1 MEENKNTQSNEPQAP
16 QNGAEQV
23 VEPTA
28 PATTEGTTEATNE
41 GTNEATTENTN
52 EVATNKVAEVAA
64 ETATPAPAEPVA
76 DATPVAPVTPAAKT
90 KGKKSKGGKTSF
102 GKIFLA
108 ALLAVMAGS
117 VLSMLFWGILFSG
130 FSSMMQPTQ
139 TTIPESAILRIDLS
153 ENLVE
158 APSKDPMAMFNF
170 ASMTTNGELTLYN
183 ALRAIEKASTDERIK
198 GIYINLNG
206 AGSVSITSMEEL
218 RAAIEAFKQSGKFVV
233 SYNEVYSQIAYYFC
247 SVADKVF
254 IQPEGSFEWK
264 GLSVDNMFF
273 KGLIDKLGIE
283 VSILRPTV
291 CKYKSAVEPFFLT
304 KMSDANR
311 AQNQQLA
318 NTMWGI
324 ITEAVSKSRGIS
336 VEALNQFADDLA
348 ITLPSEAV
356 EHKFVDATLYAD
368 QVEELFKSEYGIE
381 KPEYVSL
388 GEYASSLAPNAAKAA
403 APKVAIVYAQGDIVD
418 GSGSDDKIYGY
429 TLAKTIK
436 GVAEDDDVKAVVLR
450 VNSPGGSALASDI
463 IWREIKLLQQKKPI
477 IVSMGHTAASGGYYI
492 SAPADAIVAD
502 KFSLTGSIG
511 VFGMLPSFG
520 AALEKNLGV
529 TIDGVTTNKHSN
541 MGNGFSPLA
550 AQEHQALMRGVDRVY
565 ERFTSLVADGRNL
578 KIEKVLEIAEGRV
591 WTGVEAQQNGLVD
604 TCGGITAALAIAVE
618 KSGLG
623 DNFQIVEVKEE
634 LTGFMAMLESLN
646 VRIRAAFAPQGEIG
660 EFYKQYKRIENMLSK
675 KDIYTYCPY
684 VYQIE

>member
-1 MEENKNTQSNEPQAP
+1 MEENKNLQSGEPEATQNS
-16 QNGAEQV
+16 AEQNEV
-23 VEPTA
+23 VTTEPVAVTEQTVEPA
-28 PATTEGTTEATNE
+28 EAVASPADDTTVTP
-41 GTNEATTENTN
+41 
-52 EVATNKVAEVAA
+52 VA
-64 ETATPAPAEPVA
+64 ETATPAEATATAE
-76 DATPVAPVTPAAKT
+76 TTAPQAKV
-90 KGKKSKGGKTSF
+90 KVKKAKGGKTSF

-130 FSSMMQPTQ
+130 FSSMMQPAQ
-139 TTIPESAILRIDLS
+139 TDIPKSAILRIDLS
-153 ENLVE
+153 ESLVE
-158 APSKDPMAMFNF
+158 APSKDPMAMFDF

-206 AGSVSITSMEEL
+206 AGSVSITSLEEL
-218 RAAIEAFKQSGKFVV
+218 RAAIETFKQSGKFVV

-247 SVADKVF
+247 SVADKVY

-336 VEALNQFADDLA
+336 VEALNQLADELA
-348 ITLPSEAV
+348 VTLPSEAV
-356 EHKFVDATLYAD
+356 EHKFADATLYAD

-381 KPEYVSL
+381 EPEFVSL
-388 GEYASSLAPNAAKAA
+388 GEYASSLVPNAAKAA

-429 TLAKTIK
+429 TLAKTINK
-436 GVAEDDDVKAVVLR
+436 VAEDDDVKAVVLR

-502 KFSLTGSIG
+502 KFTLTGSIG

-578 KIEKVLEIAEGRV
+578 TIERVLEIAEGRV
-591 WTGVEAQQNGLVD
+591 WTGVEAQQIGLVD
-604 TCGGITAALAIAVE
+604 TCGGLTAALAIAVD

-623 DNFQIVEVKEE
+623 DNFQIVEIEDE
-634 LTGFMAMLESLN
+634 ATGLMAMLQSLN
-646 VRIRAAFAPQGEIG
+646 VRVREGFAPRG
-660 EFYKQYKRIENMLSK
+660 EFGKFYNQYKYVEQMLSNK
-675 KDIYTYCPY
+675 GIYTYCPS
-684 VYQIE
+684 VYRIE

>member
-28 PATTEGTTEATNE
+28 PTTTEGANEATNE

-52 EVATNKVAEVAA
+52 EVATNKVAEVAV

-76 DATPVAPVTPAAKT
+76 DVTPVAPAAPAAKT

-130 FSSMMQPTQ
+130 FSSMMQPKQ

-206 AGSVSITSMEEL
+206 AGSVSITSLEEL

-356 EHKFVDATLYAD
+356 EHKFADATLYAD

-388 GEYASSLAPNAAKAA
+388 GEYASSLVPNAAKAA

-502 KFSLTGSIG
+502 KFTITGSIG

-529 TIDGVTTNKHSN
+529 TIDGVTTNKYSS

-565 ERFTSLVADGRNL
+565 ERFTSLVAEGRNL
-578 KIEKVLEIAEGRV
+578 KIEKVLEIAEGRA

>member
-28 PATTEGTTEATNE
+28 PATTEGATEATNE

-52 EVATNKVAEVAA
+52 EVATDKVAEVAA

-76 DATPVAPVTPAAKT
+76 DATPVAPAAPAAKT

-139 TTIPESAILRIDLS
+139 TDIPKSAILRIDLS
-153 ENLVE
+153 ESLVE
-158 APSKDPMAMFNF
+158 VPSKDPMAMFDF

-206 AGSVSITSMEEL
+206 AGTVSITSLEEL
-218 RAAIEAFKQSGKFVV
+218 RAAIETFKQSGKFVV

-247 SVADKVF
+247 SVADKIY

-264 GLSVDNMFF
+264 GLSVDKMFF

-336 VEALNQFADDLA
+336 VEALNQLADELA
-348 ITLPSEAV
+348 VTLPSEAV
-356 EHKFVDATLYAD
+356 EHKFADATLYAD

-381 KPEYVSL
+381 EPEFVSL
-388 GEYASSLAPNAAKAA
+388 GEYASSLVPNAAKAA

-429 TLAKTIK
+429 TLAKTINK
-436 GVAEDDDVKAVVLR
+436 VAEDDDVKAVVLR

-502 KFSLTGSIG
+502 KFTLTGSIG

-550 AQEHQALMRGVDRVY
+550 AQEHQALKRGVDRVY

-578 KIEKVLEIAEGRV
+578 TIERVLEIAEGRV
-591 WTGVEAQQNGLVD
+591 WTGVEAQQIGLVD

-646 VRIRAAFAPQGEIG
+646 VRIRATFAPQGEIG

>member
-28 PATTEGTTEATNE
+28 PATTEGATEATNE

-52 EVATNKVAEVAA
+52 EVATNKVAEMAA

-76 DATPVAPVTPAAKT
+76 DAAPVAPAAPAAKT

-206 AGSVSITSMEEL
+206 AGSVSITSLEEL

-336 VEALNQFADDLA
+336 VEALNQLADDLA

-388 GEYASSLAPNAAKAA
+388 GEYASSLVPNAAKAA

-492 SAPADAIVAD
+492 SAPADAIVAN
-502 KFSLTGSIG
+502 KFTLTGSIG

-646 VRIRAAFAPQGEIG
+646 VRIRATFAPQGEIG

>member
-16 QNGAEQV
+16 QNGVEQV

-28 PATTEGTTEATNE
+28 PATTEGATEATNE

-52 EVATNKVAEVAA
+52 EVATNKVAEVAV

-76 DATPVAPVTPAAKT
+76 DAAPVAPAAPAAKT
-90 KGKKSKGGKTSF
+90 KGKKSKSGKTSF

-130 FSSMMQPTQ
+130 FSSMMQPRQ

-158 APSKDPMAMFNF
+158 APSKDPMAMFNI

-206 AGSVSITSMEEL
+206 AGSVSITSLEEL

-336 VEALNQFADDLA
+336 VEALNQLADDLA

-356 EHKFVDATLYAD
+356 EHKFADATLYAD

-388 GEYASSLAPNAAKAA
+388 GEYASSLVPNAAKAA

-492 SAPADAIVAD
+492 SAPADAIVAN

-578 KIEKVLEIAEGRV
+578 KIDKVLEIAEGRV

-646 VRIRAAFAPQGEIG
+646 VRIRATFAPQGEIG

>member
-1 MEENKNTQSNEPQAP
+1 MEENKNLQSGEPEATQNS
-16 QNGAEQV
+16 AEQNEV
-23 VEPTA
+23 VTTEPVAVTEQTVEPTEA
-28 PATTEGTTEATNE
+28 VASPANDTTVTP
-41 GTNEATTENTN
+41 
-52 EVATNKVAEVAA
+52 AA
-64 ETATPAPAEPVA
+64 ETATPAEATATAE
-76 DATPVAPVTPAAKT
+76 TTAPKAKV
-90 KGKKSKGGKTSF
+90 KVKKAKGGKTSF

-130 FSSMMQPTQ
+130 FSSMMQPAQ
-139 TTIPESAILRIDLS
+139 TDIPKSAILRIDLGES
-153 ENLVE
+153 LVE
-158 APSKDPMAMFNF
+158 APSKDPMAMFDF

-206 AGSVSITSMEEL
+206 AGTVSITSLEEL
-218 RAAIEAFKQSGKFVV
+218 RAAIETFKQSGKFVV

-247 SVADKVF
+247 SVADKIY

-336 VEALNQFADDLA
+336 VEALNQLADDLA
-348 ITLPSEAV
+348 VTLPLEAV
-356 EHKFVDATLYAD
+356 EHKFADATLYAD
-368 QVEELFKSEYGIE
+368 QVDELFKSEYGIE
-381 KPEYVSL
+381 EPEFVSL
-388 GEYASSLAPNAAKAA
+388 GEYASSLVPNAAKAA

-429 TLAKTIK
+429 TLAKTINK
-436 GVAEDDDVKAVVLR
+436 VAEDDDVKAVVLR

-502 KFSLTGSIG
+502 KFTLTGSIG

-578 KIEKVLEIAEGRV
+578 TIERVLEIAEGRV
-591 WTGVEAQQNGLVD
+591 WTGVEAQQIGLVD
-604 TCGGITAALAIAVE
+604 TCGGLTAALAIAVD

-623 DNFQIVEVKEE
+623 DNFQIVEIEDE
-634 LTGFMAMLESLN
+634 ATGLMAMLQSLN
-646 VRIRAAFAPQGEIG
+646 VRVREGFAPRG
-660 EFYKQYKRIENMLSK
+660 EFGKFYNQYKYVEQMLSNK
-675 KDIYTYCPY
+675 GIYTYCPS
-684 VYQIE
+684 VYRIE

>member
-16 QNGAEQV
+16 QNGVEQV

-28 PATTEGTTEATNE
+28 PATTEGATEATNE

-52 EVATNKVAEVAA
+52 EVATNKVAEVAV

-76 DATPVAPVTPAAKT
+76 DAAPVAPAAPAAKT
-90 KGKKSKGGKTSF
+90 KGKKSKSGKTSF

-130 FSSMMQPTQ
+130 FSSMMQPRQ

-206 AGSVSITSMEEL
+206 AGSVSITSLEEL

-356 EHKFVDATLYAD
+356 EHKFADATLYAD

>member
-28 PATTEGTTEATNE
+28 PATTEGATEATNE

-52 EVATNKVAEVAA
+52 EVAVETVA
-64 ETATPAPAEPVA
+64 PVA
-76 DATPVAPVTPAAKT
+76 DAAPVAPAAPAAKT

-130 FSSMMQPTQ
+130 FSSMMQPKQ

-206 AGSVSITSMEEL
+206 AGSVSITSLEEL

-336 VEALNQFADDLA
+336 VEALNQLADDLA

-356 EHKFVDATLYAD
+356 EHKFIDATLYAD

-463 IWREIKLLQQKKPI
+463 VWREIKLLQQKKPI

-565 ERFTSLVADGRNL
+565 ERFTSLVAEGRNL

-604 TCGGITAALAIAVE
+604 TCGGITAAVAIAVE

-646 VRIRAAFAPQGEIG
+646 VRIRATFAPQGEIG

>member
-1 MEENKNTQSNEPQAP
+1 MEENKNLQSGEPEATQNS
-16 QNGAEQV
+16 AEQNEV
-23 VEPTA
+23 VTTEPAAVTEQTVEPA
-28 PATTEGTTEATNE
+28 EAIASPANDTTVTP
-41 GTNEATTENTN
+41 
-52 EVATNKVAEVAA
+52 VA
-64 ETATPAPAEPVA
+64 ETATPAEATATAE
-76 DATPVAPVTPAAKT
+76 TTAPQAKV
-90 KGKKSKGGKTSF
+90 KVKKAKGGKTSF

-130 FSSMMQPTQ
+130 FSSMMQPAQ
-139 TTIPESAILRIDLS
+139 TDIPKSAILRIDLS
-153 ENLVE
+153 ESLVE
-158 APSKDPMAMFNF
+158 APSKDPMAMFDF

-206 AGSVSITSMEEL
+206 AGSVSITSLEEL
-218 RAAIEAFKQSGKFVV
+218 RAAIETFKQSGKFVV

-247 SVADKVF
+247 SVADKIY

-273 KGLIDKLGIE
+273 KGLIDKLGVE

-336 VEALNQFADDLA
+336 VEALNQLADELA
-348 ITLPSEAV
+348 VTLPSEAV
-356 EHKFVDATLYAD
+356 EHKFADATLYAD

-381 KPEYVSL
+381 EPEFVSL
-388 GEYASSLAPNAAKAA
+388 GEYASSLVPNAAKAA

-429 TLAKTIK
+429 TLAKTINK
-436 GVAEDDDVKAVVLR
+436 VAEDDDVKAVVLR

-502 KFSLTGSIG
+502 KFTLTGSIG

-578 KIEKVLEIAEGRV
+578 TIERVLEIAEGRV
-591 WTGVEAQQNGLVD
+591 WTGVEAQQIGLVD
-604 TCGGITAALAIAVE
+604 TCGGLTAALAIAVD

-623 DNFQIVEVKEE
+623 DNFQIVEIEDE
-634 LTGFMAMLESLN
+634 ATGLMAMLQSLN
-646 VRIRAAFAPQGEIG
+646 VRVREEFAPRG
-660 EFYKQYKRIENMLSK
+660 EFGKFYNQYKYVEQMLSNK
-675 KDIYTYCPY
+675 GIYTYCPS
-684 VYQIE
+684 VYRIE

>member
-28 PATTEGTTEATNE
+28 PATTEGATEATNE

-52 EVATNKVAEVAA
+52 EVATDKVAEVAA

-76 DATPVAPVTPAAKT
+76 DAAPVAPVTPIAKT

-336 VEALNQFADDLA
+336 VEALNQLADDLA

-356 EHKFVDATLYAD
+356 EHKFADATLYAD

-388 GEYASSLAPNAAKAA
+388 GEYASSLVPNAAKAA

-492 SAPADAIVAD
+492 SAPADAIVAN

-646 VRIRAAFAPQGEIG
+646 VRIRATFAPQGEIG

>member
-1 MEENKNTQSNEPQAP
+1 MEENKNLQSGEPEATQNS
-16 QNGAEQV
+16 AEQNEV
-23 VEPTA
+23 VTTEPAAVTEQTVEPA
-28 PATTEGTTEATNE
+28 EAVASPADDTTVTP
-41 GTNEATTENTN
+41 
-52 EVATNKVAEVAA
+52 VA
-64 ETATPAPAEPVA
+64 ETATPAEATATAE
-76 DATPVAPVTPAAKT
+76 TTAPKAKV
-90 KGKKSKGGKTSF
+90 KVKKAKGGKTSF

-130 FSSMMQPTQ
+130 FSSMMQPAQ
-139 TTIPESAILRIDLS
+139 TDIPKSAILRIDLS
-153 ENLVE
+153 ESLVE
-158 APSKDPMAMFNF
+158 APSKDPMAMFDF

-206 AGSVSITSMEEL
+206 AGSVSITSLEEL
-218 RAAIEAFKQSGKFVV
+218 RAAIETFKQSGKFVV

-273 KGLIDKLGIE
+273 KGLIDKLGVE

-336 VEALNQFADDLA
+336 VEALNQLADELA
-348 ITLPSEAV
+348 VTLPSEAV
-356 EHKFVDATLYAD
+356 EHKFADATLYAD

-381 KPEYVSL
+381 EPEFVSL
-388 GEYASSLAPNAAKAA
+388 GEYASSLVPNAAKAA

-429 TLAKTIK
+429 TLAKTINK
-436 GVAEDDDVKAVVLR
+436 VAEDDDVKAVVLR

-502 KFSLTGSIG
+502 KFTITGSIG

-578 KIEKVLEIAEGRV
+578 TIERVLEIAEGRA
-591 WTGVEAQQNGLVD
+591 WTGVEAQQIGLVD
-604 TCGGITAALAIAVE
+604 TCGGLTAALAIAVD

-623 DNFQIVEVKEE
+623 DNFQIVEIEDE
-634 LTGFMAMLESLN
+634 ATGLMAMLQSLN
-646 VRIRAAFAPQGEIG
+646 VRVREGFAPRG
-660 EFYKQYKRIENMLSK
+660 EFGKFYNQYKYVEQMLSNK
-675 KDIYTYCPY
+675 GIYTYCPS
-684 VYQIE
+684 VYRIE

>member
-28 PATTEGTTEATNE
+28 PATTEGATEATNE

-52 EVATNKVAEVAA
+52 EVATNKVAEVAV
-64 ETATPAPAEPVA
+64 ETAIPAPAEPVA

-130 FSSMMQPTQ
+130 FSSMMQPKQ

-206 AGSVSITSMEEL
+206 AGSVSITSLEEL

-247 SVADKVF
+247 SVADKIY
-254 IQPEGSFEWK
+254 IQPEGSIEWK

-336 VEALNQFADDLA
+336 VEALNQLADDLA

-356 EHKFVDATLYAD
+356 EHKFADATLYAD

-388 GEYASSLAPNAAKAA
+388 GEYASSLVPNAAKAA

-502 KFSLTGSIG
+502 KFTITGSIG

-529 TIDGVTTNKHSN
+529 TIDGVTTNKYSS

-565 ERFTSLVADGRNL
+565 ERFTSLVAEGRNL
-578 KIEKVLEIAEGRV
+578 KIEKVLEIAEGRA

>member
-1 MEENKNTQSNEPQAP
+1 MEENKNLQSGEPEATQNS
-16 QNGAEQV
+16 AEQNEV
-23 VEPTA
+23 V
-28 PATTEGTTEATNE
+28 TTEPVAVTEQTIEPAEAIASPADDTTVTP
-41 GTNEATTENTN
+41 
-52 EVATNKVAEVAA
+52 AA
-64 ETATPAPAEPVA
+64 ETATPAEATATAE
-76 DATPVAPVTPAAKT
+76 TTAPKAKV
-90 KGKKSKGGKTSF
+90 KVKKAKGGKTSF

-130 FSSMMQPTQ
+130 FSSMMQPAQ
-139 TTIPESAILRIDLS
+139 TDIPKSAILRIDLS
-153 ENLVE
+153 ESLVE
-158 APSKDPMAMFNF
+158 APSKDPMAMFDF

-206 AGSVSITSMEEL
+206 AGSVSITSLEEL
-218 RAAIEAFKQSGKFVV
+218 RAAIETFKQSGKFVV

-247 SVADKVF
+247 SVADKIY

-283 VSILRPTV
+283 VGILRPTF
-291 CKYKSAVEPFFLT
+291 CKYKRAVEPFFLT
-304 KMSDANR
+304 KMSDSNR

-336 VEALNQFADDLA
+336 VEALNQLADELA
-348 ITLPSEAV
+348 VTLPSEAV
-356 EHKFVDATLYAD
+356 EHKFADATLYAD

-381 KPEYVSL
+381 EPEFVSL
-388 GEYASSLAPNAAKAA
+388 GEYASSLVPNAAKAA

-429 TLAKTIK
+429 TLAKTINK
-436 GVAEDDDVKAVVLR
+436 VAEDDDVKAVVLR

-502 KFSLTGSIG
+502 KFTLTGSIG

-550 AQEHQALMRGVDRVY
+550 AQEHQTLMRGVDRVY

-578 KIEKVLEIAEGRV
+578 TIERVLEIAEGRV
-591 WTGVEAQQNGLVD
+591 WTGVEAQQIGLVD
-604 TCGGITAALAIAVE
+604 TCGGLTAALAIAVD

-623 DNFQIVEVKEE
+623 DNFQIVEIEDE
-634 LTGFMAMLESLN
+634 ATGLMAMLQSLN
-646 VRIRAAFAPQGEIG
+646 VRVREGFAPRG
-660 EFYKQYKRIENMLSK
+660 EFGKFYNQYKYVEQMLSNK
-675 KDIYTYCPY
+675 GIYTYCPS
-684 VYQIE
+684 VYRIE